1 MFKKSLLI
9 ISLLVLS
16 NLSTLTSC
24 KNNKDSFSFDFLLN
38 APEINKDCL
47 IKSLSL
53 PKEVTTIPTTITYN
67 FSFSYDPNL
76 IIKKSL
82 FNLNILNFEEV
93 NEIMF
98 KLYNNIDVLRKF
110 SEVTSLDTSELTLT
124 TTIDEENELG
134 TYALNLY
141 AKGYFF
147 KYKLDLTI
155 TKDNIYSYPL
165 SVYIYNFNRYE
176 PKIDYFKSYDEFINF
191 KYDNYNENI

>member
-9 ISLLVLS
+9 INLLVLS

>member
-24 KNNKDSFSFDFLLN
+24 NNNKESFSFDFLLN
-38 APEINKDCL
+38 NPEINKDCL

-53 PKEVTTIPTTITYN
+53 PKEVTTIPTTISYN

-82 FNLNILNFEEV
+82 FNLNILNYEEV

-155 TKDNIYSYPL
+155 TKDIYSYPL

-176 PKIDYFKSYDEFINF
+176 PKIDYFKSYDDFINF